1 MAPRPA
7 LWRPCCYCFDLRVV
21 PCSRHCH
28 GLSESS
34 RLCGPL
40 GAVGSQKELLIF
52 EDPRVAEHSGG
63 LGLLLWIFALKPLC
77 LVPSET
83 PLTLAAQL
91 NDSME
96 VIKVLRNGGAHLDF
110 RARDGMT
117 ALHKAARMRNQVA
130 LKVCPEPVL
139 CGQQIPLSDPLSCP
153 HHDFLPRDHVLC
165 AHFCPHWSSEGLL
178 SARCSCP
185 LCGVAASRTQCLK
198 PSCPLHSTGSLM
210 FPTESWC

>member
-1 MAPRPA
+1 MG
-7 LWRPCCYCFDLRVV
+7 C
-21 PCSRHCH
+21 
-28 GLSESS
+28 LSP
-34 RLCGPL
+34 LDCGFF
-40 GAVGSQKELLIF
+40 GAIGTQKELLII
-52 EDPRVAEHSGG
+52 EDPRMAEHSFSG
-63 LGLLLWIFALKPLC
+63 IFVLKPLC

-139 CGQQIPLSDPLSCP
+139 YGQQIPLSGPLSCT
-153 HHDFLPRDHVLC
+153 HNDFLPRDHVPC
-165 AHFCPHWSSEGLL
+165 AHFCPHWSSEGQL
-178 SARCSCP
+178 SVRCFCP
-185 LCGVAASRTQCLK
+185 LCGVAASRTQYLK
-198 PSCPLHSTGSLM
+198 PPCPLYSTERLM
-210 FPTESWC
+210 FPTNELVLNLIAVHQKRPQTHE